1 MSIFLGPLSGFLDVN
16 EADLTLTGEDGGVPS
31 IIGSIGTIRA
41 GDFDGDGIPD
51 IVVGH
56 PWHGGDVDIAGE
68 VRVFSG
74 AALRAALGR

>member
-16 EADLTLTGEDGGVPS
+16 DADLTLIGEDAGVPS
-31 IIGSIGTIRA
+31 VTGAIGTIRA

-56 PWHGGDVDIAGE
+56 PWHDLDLAGE